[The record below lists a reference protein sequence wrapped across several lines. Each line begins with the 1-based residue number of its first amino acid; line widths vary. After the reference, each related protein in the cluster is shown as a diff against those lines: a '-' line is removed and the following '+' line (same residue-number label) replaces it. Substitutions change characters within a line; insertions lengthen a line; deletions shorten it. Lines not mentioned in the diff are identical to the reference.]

1 MLRKYV
7 IERDVPGIGENSPE
21 AYCGIAQQSKDV
33 LDGMGVR
40 IHWLESFIVRDKTY
54 CVYLADGEERIR
66 EHARLSGFP
75 ANRIEAVR
83 TVLDPSMAPA

>member
-7 IERDVPGIGENSPE
+7 IERNVPGIGTHPAD

-33 LDGMGVR
+33 LVR
-40 IHWLESFIVRDKTY
+40 QGPAIQWLESFVVQDKTY
-54 CVYLADGEERIR
+54 CVYLAESVDLIR

-75 ANRIEAVR
+75 ADRIEPVKMIM
-83 TVLDPSMAPA
+83 DPSLAPA

>member
-1 MLRKYV
+1 
-7 IERDVPGIGENSPE
+7 
-21 AYCGIAQQSKDV
+21 
-33 LDGMGVR
+33 MGVR
-40 IHWLESFIVRDKTY
+40 IQWLESFIVRDKTY